1 MKLHRLAAL
10 CALTVPLAALA
21 APVLGRAVATTVQA
35 RTDADDGLA
44 AAPTRSRAQIGEL
57 GWLAGQWTG
66 KGLGGDV
73 EQHWTKAV
81 GGSMAGMFRLVQ
93 NGAAGFYEFLLI
105 EQGDKGITLRFQ
117 HFNPGY
123 APWEKNGP
131 LVLDL
136 VEASPGRA
144 VFQSRDPKQS
154 PARVIYMLHDDS
166 NLGVMIE
173 SPEGLGGAISF
184 EVLYERVRE

>member
-1 MKLHRLAAL
+1 
-10 CALTVPLAALA
+10 
-21 APVLGRAVATTVQA
+21 
-35 RTDADDGLA
+35 
-44 AAPTRSRAQIGEL
+44 
-57 GWLAGQWTG
+57 
-66 KGLGGDV
+66 
-73 EQHWTKAV
+73 
-81 GGSMAGMFRLVQ
+81 MFRLVQ

-105 EQGDKGITLRFQ
+105 EQGDQGVTLRFQ

-123 APWEKNGP
+123 VAWERNGP

-136 VEASPGRA
+136 VEATRGRA

-154 PARVIYMLHDDS
+154 PARVIYTQHDDR

-173 SPEGLGGAISF
+173 SPEALGGAISF